1 MNHVRLHSAVSPQP
15 RPDGV
20 PVQTTIVTL
29 AAAAAAIIINP
40 LILIQLFH
48 HHQSP
53 TLPCPVQ

>member
-20 PVQTTIVTL
+20 PVQTTIATL
-29 AAAAAAIIINP
+29 AAAAAIIINP

>member
-1 MNHVRLHSAVSPQP
+1 MNHVRLHSAVSPKP

-29 AAAAAAIIINP
+29 AAAAIIINP

-48 HHQSP
+48 HQSP